1 MPVIKK
7 NRNGISVAL
16 DNTKVCMATQFP
28 LYVNIS
34 VACRWLKVKPKHVA
48 MFVTVK

>member
-7 NRNGISVAL
+7 KIEMGFQLL